1 VAADPGLEP
10 GAIQDFSAETL
21 TVRCADAALKILRLT
36 DLKGLPVDVAELM
49 QTLGLRVGHRLP
61 SPDAAWADALSQHVA
76 ALCKHEAF
84 WHRRLQRM
92 EPVELPFEIKSSVV
106 GHVWRELTS
115 PSNASAAAG
124 QNSAGACVAAL
135 ALLFGRLAGKSA
147 FSLAYVPASLAPEL
161 NRFAAFFTP
170 VVPLPV
176 DLALD
181 AGLDRLLADVG
192 AAVAQSELK
201 VSYLSDLLARDPEI
215 KAVAD
220 CADFPIRIVRV
231 ADVNEVAARRLGSAA
246 ALTVL
251 VPEHGGRLGFL
262 ADESRIDRSGLTR
275 LLDCLQVLQTQIAS
289 GSTRAIGEFDLLST
303 SDRAQLAAFD
313 RNDTDADAGGA
324 PDACVHQLFERQVAL
339 TPDRDA
345 CIFEGRSL
353 SYRQLNQAAN
363 RLARHLQRQGVKTG
377 DLVGV
382 MVERSLE
389 MMVAL
394 YAVHKA
400 GAVYVPL
407 DPVYPRDRLAYMMDD
422 AGLRTV
428 ITQRAL
434 AESISAADPVVLEE
448 VADAL
453 NAYAADD
460 LDVAVA
466 ASDLA
471 YVIYTSGST
480 GKPKGVMVEHGNV
493 VNFFAGMDQRLDT
506 APGVWLA
513 VTSISFDISVLEL
526 FWTLARGFT
535 VVLYADAVRQK
546 AVPMRAASANRPIE
560 FGFFYWN
567 VANDESEYDQ
577 QKYRLLLE
585 GAKFADSHGF
595 NSVWTPERHF
605 AAFGGLFPN
614 PSVTCAALATIT
626 SNVSLRAG
634 SCVVPLHS
642 PIRIAEEW
650 AVVDNLSN
658 GRVGLSIAAGW
669 APPDF
674 AIKPEGFAN
683 AKQVMFESAEIV
695 RRLWRG
701 ETIAFPGPQ
710 GEVKVRTLPRPLQ
723 KELPLWVTTAGNI
736 DTYTQA
742 AKLGANVLTHLL
754 GQSIEEVSEKVRA
767 YRRAWAEAGH
777 SGKGTVTLM
786 LHTFV
791 GPDADSVERA
801 VRQPLK
807 EYLKSAMFLVKSAAW
822 QFPTFKKMSD
832 EQGKT
837 LDEFFATIS
846 DEDMDALLEFAFQR
860 YFHTSGLFGTPE
872 SCGQMVDK
880 VKSADVDEIACLI
893 DFGIKTDV
901 VLEHLPYLNGLR
913 AAAQRV
919 SAVEAANDEADHSL
933 PTLFQR
939 HKVSHFQCTPSMA
952 TMLVSDPMAQPGLA
966 ALRQMMVGGEAFP
979 PDLAHS
985 LARAVA
991 GRVTNMY
998 GPTETT
1004 IWSAVGDVG
1013 GANPLPVNNVS
1024 IGRPLPSQS
1033 IYILDDRQ
1041 QPLPPGLAGELV
1053 IGGAGVVRGYW
1064 QRPELSA
1071 ERFLPDPFAGRSGA
1085 RMYRTG
1091 DLARFLP
1098 DGRVECLGRVDHQV
1112 KIRGYRVE
1120 LGEIEAL
1127 LRGHERVLEA
1137 AVVLRE
1143 DVPG

>member
-1 VAADPGLEP
+1 
-10 GAIQDFSAETL
+10 
-21 TVRCADAALKILRLT
+21 
-36 DLKGLPVDVAELM
+36 M
-49 QTLGLRVGHRLP
+49 
-61 SPDAAWADALSQHVA
+61 
-76 ALCKHEAF
+76 
-84 WHRRLQRM
+84 
-92 EPVELPFEIKSSVV
+92 
-106 GHVWRELTS
+106 
-115 PSNASAAAG
+115 
-124 QNSAGACVAAL
+124 
-135 ALLFGRLAGKSA
+135 
-147 FSLAYVPASLAPEL
+147 
-161 NRFAAFFTP
+161 
-170 VVPLPV
+170 
-176 DLALD
+176 
-181 AGLDRLLADVG
+181 
-192 AAVAQSELK
+192 
-201 VSYLSDLLARDPEI
+201 
-215 KAVAD
+215 
-220 CADFPIRIVRV
+220 
-231 ADVNEVAARRLGSAA
+231 
-246 ALTVL
+246 
-251 VPEHGGRLGFL
+251 
-262 ADESRIDRSGLTR
+262 
-275 LLDCLQVLQTQIAS
+275 
-289 GSTRAIGEFDLLST
+289 
-303 SDRAQLAAFD
+303 
-313 RNDTDADAGGA
+313 
-324 PDACVHQLFERQVAL
+324 
-339 TPDRDA
+339 
-345 CIFEGRSL
+345 
-353 SYRQLNQAAN
+353 
-363 RLARHLQRQGVKTG
+363 
-377 DLVGV
+377 
-382 MVERSLE
+382 
-389 MMVAL
+389 
-394 YAVHKA
+394 
-400 GAVYVPL
+400 
-407 DPVYPRDRLAYMMDD
+407 
-422 AGLRTV
+422 
-428 ITQRAL
+428 
-434 AESISAADPVVLEE
+434 
-448 VADAL
+448 
-453 NAYAADD
+453 
-460 LDVAVA
+460 
-466 ASDLA
+466 
-471 YVIYTSGST
+471 
-480 GKPKGVMVEHGNV
+480 
-493 VNFFAGMDQRLDT
+493 
-506 APGVWLA
+506 
-513 VTSISFDISVLEL
+513 
-526 FWTLARGFT
+526 
-535 VVLYADAVRQK
+535 
-546 AVPMRAASANRPIE
+546 
-560 FGFFYWN
+560 
-567 VANDESEYDQ
+567 
-577 QKYRLLLE
+577 
-585 GAKFADSHGF
+585 
-595 NSVWTPERHF
+595 
-605 AAFGGLFPN
+605 
-614 PSVTCAALATIT
+614 
-626 SNVSLRAG
+626 
-634 SCVVPLHS
+634 
-642 PIRIAEEW
+642 
-650 AVVDNLSN
+650 
-658 GRVGLSIAAGW
+658 
-669 APPDF
+669 
-674 AIKPEGFAN
+674 
-683 AKQVMFESAEIV
+683 
-695 RRLWRG
+695 
-701 ETIAFPGPQ
+701 
-710 GEVKVRTLPRPLQ
+710 RTLPRPLQ

-952 TMLVSDPMAQPGLA
+952 TMLVSDPTARPGLA

-1041 QPLPPGLAGELV
+1041 QPLPPGMAGELV

-1098 DGRVECLGRVDHQV
+1098 DGRIECLGRVDHQV

-1143 DVPG
+1143 DVPGDKRLVAYVRMAPGHELDAEALKTWLRRQLPDFMVPSAYVELAELPLTPNGKIDRKALPAPTAPDVQSTTYTAPQSDAETMIAGIWQRVLHVPKVGTRDNFFDIGGHSLLVVQVLKELREQVAKPIQMTDLFKHTTIETLARFISGESNTGQSLDRSRERAEARRAAMTRRRR